1 MDARAWTLRTMVRL
15 AFLTVRLRLPWVWY
29 RRMAALVR
37 SEFVADGHESGD
49 S

>member
-1 MDARAWTLRTMVRL
+1 MDTHRWTLRTLVRL
-15 AFLTVRLRLPWVWY
+15 ALLTMRLRLSWHWY
-29 RRMAALVR
+29 RRMAARVR